1 MKLSKYVT
9 EIEIDETNN
18 MLYSTLSR
26 KYYVYNKV
34 ASEQIKVFIEDINK
48 GEYTEKEIEIFR
60 KLLSAGIIIQDDLDE
75 EKKLEVLENSA
86 RYQENTYKVM
96 ILATN
101 ACNFRCTY
109 CEQEHIA
116 KRLDAETKDR
126 ILKLIEIQAQKN
138 KRIEIDWFGGE
149 PLLEYESVCDMLEK
163 ADALCKKHSCDLF
176 ATFTTNGYLL
186 NAERIKNLKRL
197 HTRSMQITLDGN
209 QTCHDKRRVLKNG
222 QGTFTRVFQN
232 LMEAVKEGIVVTLR
246 INIDEE
252 NANDI
257 SEIIDKIPEEYR
269 SRICITICNL
279 FQSKDRISTFKL
291 YKQAI
296 SKGYIYSQRYNHYVG
311 CHTGMLNAAVIN
323 TDGTV
328 LVCANADVNEKRMG
342 VLGEK
347 GNICVERSADLYKL
361 QTVTARDNPEC
372 RECIELPYCIASCK
386 YERAKNNSK
395 CLGKSGDGLSLRERA
410 LLDYYSDLKRNR
422 EEQKNEQ

>member
-1 MKLSKYVT
+1 MKLSKYAT
-9 EIEIDETNN
+9 EIEIDNINT

-26 KYYVYNKV
+26 KYYVYNK
-34 ASEQIKVFIEDINK
+34 ADSEQIKAFIADINK
-48 GEYTEKEIEIFR
+48 GVYTEKEIEIF
-60 KLLSAGIIIQDDLDE
+60 KNLLNASIIIQDELDE
-75 EKKLEVLENSA
+75 QKKLEVLENAA

-109 CEQEHIA
+109 CEQEHVT
-116 KRLDAETKDR
+116 KRLGPDTKDK
-126 ILKLIEIQAQKN
+126 ILRLIEIQAQKN

-149 PLLEYESVCDMLEK
+149 PLLEYDSICDMLEK
-163 ADALCKKHSCDLF
+163 ADELCQRHSSELF

-186 NAERIKNLKRL
+186 DSNKIKNLKRL
-197 HTRSMQITLDGN
+197 NTRSMQITLDGN
-209 QTCHDKRRVLKNG
+209 QICHDKRRVLING
-222 QGTFTRVFQN
+222 QGTFAVVLKN
-232 LMEAVKEGIVVTLR
+232 IIEVVKEGIVVTLR

-257 SEIIDKIPEEYR
+257 SEIVDGIPEEYR
-269 SRICITICNL
+269 SRVCISICNL
-279 FQSKDRISTFKL
+279 FQNRERISTFDL

-296 SKGYIYSQRYNHYVG
+296 SKGYIYSQRKNHYVG
-311 CHTGMLNAAVIN
+311 CHTGMLNATVIN
-323 TDGTV
+323 TDGSV
-328 LVCANADVNEKRMG
+328 LVCANGISDEKRMG
-342 VLGEK
+342 FIGNN

-395 CLGKSGDGLSLRERA
+395 CLGKSGDGLSLREKA
-410 LLDYYSDLKRNR
+410 LLDYYSDL
-422 EEQKNEQ
+422 QKKQGGISNE